1 MRHKES
7 ATDLISKFK
16 VIIKQGLN
24 ENTNEIVFTAMKLFN
39 ELIRQSMSQLDW
51 CRLESCDVAV
61 EYI

>member
-24 ENTNEIVFTAMKLFN
+24 ENTNEIVFTAMNLFN
-39 ELIRQSMSQLDW
+39 ELIKQSMSKLDW